1 MKVGVILPLFSG
13 DPAKV
18 LAAAREAEEL
28 GFDGVFAFDHFFPP
42 GAPRDRAALEA
53 FSTLAAVAAVT
64 ERVAIGTMVTRAS
77 LRPTG
82 LLAKQAAWLD
92 AASGER
98 FVLGIGTGDPID
110 RPEHEAYGIP
120 ELDKPARREH
130 LEETVTALKALF
142 AGETYPGGPRVP
154 ALEGPLLPAPRPG
167 GPPVWIGAQADAVV
181 RIAGRLAD
189 GWNGWGLDA
198 ERFGDKVA
206 VLREAAGDR
215 AVTPT
220 WAGIVLAGADDAE
233 TKALLEKRR
242 TSGIE
247 DPDWAGNTDEL
258 ARFLGDLETAGATWA
273 VMVLA
278 GPADRRTLLAE
289 RILPDLQG
297 TGLED
302 GGPSETIL
310 SVEEED

>member
-1 MKVGVILPLFSG
+1 VKVGVILPLFSG

-18 LAAAREAEEL
+18 LAAARESESL

-53 FSTLAAVAAVT
+53 FTTLAAVAAVT

-77 LRPTG
+77 LRPPG
-82 LLAKQAAWLD
+82 LLAKQASWLD
-92 AASGER
+92 AASGRR

-120 ELDKPARREH
+120 ELDKTARREH

-142 AGETYPGGPRVP
+142 DGDRYPGGARVP
-154 ALEGPLLPAPRPG
+154 PLEGPLLPPPRQG

-181 RIAGRLAD
+181 RIAGRIAD
-189 GWNGWGLDA
+189 GWNGWGMDA
-198 ERFGDKVA
+198 TRFARKVE
-206 VLREAAGDR
+206 VLRGAAGDR
-215 AVTPT
+215 AVSPT
-220 WAGIVLAGADDAE
+220 WAGIVLAGSDDAE

-242 TSGIE
+242 ASGIDE
-247 DPDWAGNTDEL
+247 PDWAGTTGEL
-258 ARFLGDLETAGATWA
+258 TTFLGDLEAAGARWA

-278 GPADRRTLLAE
+278 GPADRRSLLAE
-289 RILPDLQG
+289 TVLPSLR
-297 TGLED
+297 
-302 GGPSETIL
+302 S
-310 SVEEED
+310 

>member
-53 FSTLAAVAAVT
+53 FTTLAAVAAVT

-77 LRPTG
+77 LRPPG

-110 RPEHEAYGIP
+110 RPEHEAYGIA
-120 ELDKPARREH
+120 ELDKTARREH
-130 LEETVTALKALF
+130 LEETISALKALF
-142 AGETYPGGPRVP
+142 GGDPYPGGSRVP
-154 ALEGPLLPAPRPG
+154 PLEGPLLPPARLG
-167 GPPVWIGAQADAVV
+167 GPPIWIGAQADAVV
-181 RIAGRLAD
+181 RMAGRIAD
-189 GWNGWGLDA
+189 GWNGWGLDPK
-198 ERFGDKVA
+198 RFGEKVK
-206 VLREAAGDR
+206 VLWEAAGDR

-220 WAGIVLAGADDAE
+220 WAGLVLAGSDDAE
-233 TKALLEKRR
+233 SKALLDKRR
-242 TSGIE
+242 ASGID
-247 DPDWAGNTDEL
+247 DPDWAGTTEQL
-258 ARFLGDLETAGATWA
+258 FAFLLDLEKAGAAWA

-278 GPADRRTLLAE
+278 GPADRRALLAE
-289 RILPDLQG
+289 AVLPAFR
-297 TGLED
+297 
-302 GGPSETIL
+302 S
-310 SVEEED
+310 